1 MIVENLIEN
10 EDGSATLH
18 ISMNN
23 EEMKLLVESAIRIG
37 LMKGLLME
45 EAELDKLIKE
55 KGYERTE

>member
-1 MIVENLIEN
+1 MMVESLIEN
-10 EDGSATLH
+10 EDGSATLG